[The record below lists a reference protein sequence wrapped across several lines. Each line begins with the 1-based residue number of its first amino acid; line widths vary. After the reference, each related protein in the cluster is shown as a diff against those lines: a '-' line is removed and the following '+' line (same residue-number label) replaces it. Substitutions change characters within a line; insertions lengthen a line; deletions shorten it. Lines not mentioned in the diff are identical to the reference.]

1 MFFLTHIN
9 GLVKEIT
16 ESLRMVYKDVWAI
29 EGGTKR
35 LGKRETIILIIRQ
48 GQI

>member
-1 MFFLTHIN
+1 MLFLTHIN

-16 ESLRMVYKDVWAI
+16 ESLHVVCKDLWAI

-35 LGKRETIILIIRQ
+35 LGRREMIIMIIRQ